1 MDTCPPCQDIAP
13 GFEML
18 KDAYS
23 DVVFYKV
30 DIYEH
35 MDLAIDLGI
44 PGAPAFMFW
53 VNGDPEPV
61 ETVTATSNDE
71 LYKVEEELEEVRN
84 MYYDKL
90 SATVVEEETDLA
102 QTFRRPVLAQK
113 FSALF

>member
-1 MDTCPPCQDIAP
+1 M
-13 GFEML
+13 
-18 KDAYS
+18 
-23 DVVFYKV
+23 
-30 DIYEH
+30 
-35 MDLAIDLGI
+35 AIDLGI

-90 SATVVEEETDLA
+90 SANVEEETDLA